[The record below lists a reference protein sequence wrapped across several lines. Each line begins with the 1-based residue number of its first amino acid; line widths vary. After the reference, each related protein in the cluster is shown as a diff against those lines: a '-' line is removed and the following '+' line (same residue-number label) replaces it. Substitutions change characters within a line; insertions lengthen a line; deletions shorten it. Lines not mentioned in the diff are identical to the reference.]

1 MTSDSDPRPGSVR
14 PAVALAFA
22 TAGFVAL
29 FIFGLGMTSLLLDED
44 VIAVRG
50 LGQVPGITGTIAAT
64 GAFALTLWIAI
75 RRRHPSFYGAA
86 VTMIATALAYPA
98 GVWFGALLA
107 NAELGTAASAA
118 GGVFLS
124 WFEVV
129 IAGAAF
135 VCAWA
140 GIALTRTSASRPRWP
155 WEDPFDE

>member
-1 MTSDSDPRPGSVR
+1 MR

-29 FIFGLGMTSLLLDED
+29 LIFGLGMTSLVLDQD

-64 GAFALTLWIAI
+64 CAFALGLWIAQ
-75 RRRHPSFYGAA
+75 RRQHPPLWGAA
-86 VTMIATALAYPA
+86 VTMTATALAYPA
-98 GVWFGALLA
+98 GVWFGALLSDA
-107 NAELGTAASAA
+107 ALGTAASAA
-118 GGVFLS
+118 GGVLIS
-124 WFEVV
+124 WFE
-129 IAGAAF
+129 IAIAVSAF

-140 GIALTRTSASRPRWP
+140 GIALTRTRGSRPRWP

>member
-1 MTSDSDPRPGSVR
+1 VSSDDGEGSGSVR
-14 PAVALAFA
+14 PGVALAFA

-29 FIFGLGMTSLLLDED
+29 LIFGLGMTSLVLDED

-64 GAFALTLWIAI
+64 GAFALSLWIALW
-75 RRRHPSFYGAA
+75 RQHPPLSGAA
-86 VTMIATALAYPA
+86 VTMIATSLAYPA

-107 NAELGTAASAA
+107 DAALGTAASAA
-118 GGVFLS
+118 GAVLLS
-124 WFEVV
+124 WFEVA
-129 IAGAAF
+129 IAVAAF

-140 GIALTRTSASRPRWP
+140 GIALTRTRASRPRWP